1 MNNRLLAGR
10 YELIEKTGEGGMA
23 IVYKGKDRLLNRY
36 VAIKILRPEFTKD
49 EKFIE
54 NFIKESQAAAGLTH
68 PNIVGVYDVGREG
81 NIHYI
86 VMELIE
92 GKPLSEIIE
101 EKGKLDYK
109 EAVDFTIQI
118 AQALSLAHKNQI
130 VHRDVKP
137 HNVLVTS
144 QGVAKLADF
153 GIAMPLTKA
162 DMNESSDKV
171 MGSVHYFSPEQ
182 ARGAYVDERSDIYS
196 LGVVLYEMLTGHV
209 PFDGDN
215 PVSIALM
222 HINENIP
229 SAKDEVSS
237 VPYQVDRIIKK
248 ATEKYQSKRYKNVD
262 DMIEDLKS
270 VSYIESRFG
279 QNALYGPY
287 GDKAVETAVPEDGN
301 DPKDEKN
308 SKNGKGH
315 NSPAKKDG
323 KKNDGDKPGGI
334 LAFLKSDKGSKA
346 IIIGGIVI
354 LIIGAILL
362 MGAFMGWFGNHEEEI
377 EVPKFVGMT
386 YEEAVAKAEELGL
399 EIERGDDVYSND
411 QEEGY
416 VAAQSVT
423 DGSKV
428 KPGKTI
434 VLNVS
439 KGKRD
444 GVMPKVTGMTL
455 DEAKQTLEDLGYVLG
470 TTIEVTSTETKG
482 TVVNQSV
489 EAGEPADQGTVV
501 NLEISDGQGVE
512 EVAVPDLS
520 GYTPDEAK
528 SALNALN
535 LSVGDVTYEE
545 KSDIPENTIFWQS
558 VTPGNYVPIKTKI
571 SYKVSKQIDAEEQA
585 KKEAEEKKK
594 REEAEKKAY
603 EKWLKEREDH
613 KVWVVDK
620 EAVYED
626 KVIIDQEAVEA
637 WDEEV
642 DTGEVDDEGNPIYET
657 VHHDAIPEES
667 HVEQELVSEEEGHY
681 EYEEGYRDGDFKYE
695 G

>member
-49 EKFIE
+49 KKFIE

-68 PNIVGVYDVGREG
+68 PNIVGVYDVGQEG

-92 GKPLSEIIE
+92 GKSLSEIIQ
-101 EKGKLDYK
+101 EKGRLDYK
-109 EAVDFTIQI
+109 EAVDFTVQI

-153 GIAMPLTKA
+153 GIAMPLSQT
-162 DMNESSDKV
+162 DMSESSDKV

-229 SAKDEVSS
+229 SAKEEVNS

-262 DMIEDLKS
+262 EMIEDLKS

-279 QNALYGPY
+279 QKALYDPFGE
-287 GDKAVETAVPEDGN
+287 KAEEEEKPQTEE
-301 DPKDEKN
+301 PKTHKSQKSKAIVRKSSDAKNEKKEN
-308 SKNGKGH
+308 K
-315 NSPAKKDG
+315 
-323 KKNDGDKPGGI
+323 
-334 LAFLKSDKGSKA
+334 LAAFFKTDKGSKM
-346 IIIGGIVI
+346 IIIGGIVVI
-354 LIIGAILL
+354 VIALVLL
-362 MGAFMGWFGNHEEEI
+362 MGAFMGWFSGDSEEV
-377 EVPKFVGMT
+377 EVPEFVGKL
-386 YEEAVAKAEELGL
+386 YDEAVEEAEELGL
-399 EIERGDDVYSND
+399 KIERGDDIYSAD
-411 QEEGY
+411 QDTGY
-416 VAAQSVT
+416 VAAQSVQE
-423 DGSKV
+423 GSKV
-428 KPGKTI
+428 KQGKTI

-444 GVMPKVTGMTL
+444 GVMPKVTGL
-455 DEAKQTLEDLGYVLG
+455 QLEDAKKQLEEMGYVVG
-470 TTIEVTSTETKG
+470 TCTEVTSKEEKGVVTK
-482 TVVNQSV
+482 QSV
-489 EAGEPADQGTVV
+489 DPGDKADQGTVV
-501 NLEISDGQGVE
+501 NLEYSDGKGVE

-528 SALNALN
+528 SILEELG
-535 LSVGDVTYEE
+535 LKVGDVKYEE

-558 VTPGNYVPIKTKI
+558 ETPQSYVAVGTKI
-571 SYKVSKQIDAEEQA
+571 SIKVSKVIDAEEKAKKEEEAKKKKEAEEKA
-585 KKEAEEKKK
+585 KKEAEEK
-594 REEAEKKAY
+594 EKQKAY
-603 EKWLKEREDH
+603 EKWLKERENH
-613 KVWVVDK
+613 KHKVVDK
-620 EAVYED
+620 EAVYKTVHHDEESHTEQVPTGEVD
-626 KVIIDQEAVEA
+626 SDGNPIMEEVKIIDQEA

-642 DTGEVDDEGNPIYET
+642 
-657 VHHDAIPEES
+657 
-667 HVEQELVSEEEGHY
+667 LVSEEEYHY
-681 EYEEGYRDGDFKYE
+681 EYDDGYKDGDFKY
-695 G
+695 

>member
-10 YELIEKTGEGGMA
+10 YELIQKTGEGGMA

-68 PNIVGVYDVGREG
+68 PNIVGVYDVGQEG

-92 GKPLSEIIE
+92 GKSLSEIIE

-137 HNVLVTS
+137 HNVLVTN

-153 GIAMPLTKA
+153 GIAMPLSQA
-162 DMNESSDKV
+162 DMSESSDKV

-229 SAKDEVSS
+229 SAKEEVPS

-248 ATEKYQSKRYKNVD
+248 ATEKYQSKRYKSVD
-262 DMIEDLKS
+262 EMIEDLKS

-279 QNALYGPY
+279 QKALYDPFGEHTEEEPLA
-287 GDKAVETAVPEDGN
+287 DEDES
-301 DPKDEKN
+301 KK
-308 SKNGKGH
+308 SKNGKDAKV
-315 NSPAKKDG
+315 PAKKDKNG
-323 KKNDGDKPGGI
+323 KNGKTGQKESFPAR
-334 LAFLKSDKGSKA
+334 LKEFFKSDKGSKT
-346 IIIGGIVI
+346 IIIGGIAILAIVI
-354 LIIGAILL
+354 LLIL
-362 MGAFMGWFGNHEEEI
+362 GAFMGWFSGDEEEVQ
-377 EVPKFVGMT
+377 VPNFVGMT
-386 YEEAVAKAEELGL
+386 YEEAVSKAEELGL
-399 EIERGDDVYSND
+399 VIERGDDIYSAD
-411 QEEGY
+411 QEEGK
-416 VAAQSVT
+416 VAAQSVPKK
-423 DGSKV
+423 SNV

-434 VLNVS
+434 ILNVS
-439 KGKRD
+439 KGKKE
-444 GVMPKVTGMTL
+444 GVMPKVTGLTL
-455 DEAKQTLEDLGYVLG
+455 DAAKKALEDMGYEVG
-470 TTIEVTSTETKG
+470 TTIEVTSTEEKG
-482 TVVNQSV
+482 TVVKQSV
-489 EAGEPADQGTVV
+489 EPGEPADQGTVV

-512 EVAVPDLS
+512 TVTVPDLT

-528 SALNALN
+528 SALTALK
-535 LSVGDVTYEE
+535 LGVGDVTYEE
-545 KSDIPENTIFWQS
+545 KSDIPQNTIFWQS
-558 VTPGNYVPIKTKI
+558 HTPNTEVAVGTKI
-571 SYKVSKQIDAEEQA
+571 SYKVSKGIDEDARKKAEEEA
-585 KKEAEEKKK
+585 RKKWE
-594 REEAEKKAY
+594 
-603 EKWLKEREDH
+603 KEREKH

-620 EAVYED
+620 EAVYEEQT
-626 KVIIDQEAVEA
+626 IIDQKAQDA

-642 DTGEVDDEGNPIYET
+642 DTGEVDDDGEPVYEII
-657 VHHDAIPEES
+657 HHDAIPEKS
-667 HVEQELVSEEEGHY
+667 HTEKVLVSEEEGHW
-681 EYEEGYRDGDFKYE
+681 EYEEGWRDGDFKYE
-695 G
+695 P